1 MRLYLIFI
9 LSIINTY
16 IAFNILFSKD
26 GVVGIVKLKKDKV
39 DLEKVLNYKIL
50 PENENMEQKIN
61 LLNESSISP
70 QYLEV
75 VLKKDLSY
83 SDKNEVLII
92 TEDEI

>member
-50 PENENMEQKIN
+50 PENENMEQKITF
-61 LLNESSISP
+61 LTESSISP

>member
-50 PENENMEQKIN
+50 PENENMEQKITF
-61 LLNESSISP
+61 LTESTISP

-92 TEDEI
+92 TEDEM

>member
-16 IAFNILFSKD
+16 IVFNILFSKD
-26 GVVGIVKLKKDKV
+26 GVVGIVKLKKDKI

-50 PENENMEQKIN
+50 PENENMEQKITF
-61 LLNESSISP
+61 LTESTISP